1 MGDSDVSIPGDY
13 SGRWA
18 AVRSDKPASGDRPQ
32 LAAGN
37 VLRILGTHR
46 REMRGRDRCP
56 PCVGWPRRFRS
67 TWVTRP
73 HAGNVSRPRP
83 PARAKIRN
91 VKFHSPPSRSTF
103 FTDERDRTAAR
114 TAFCTGAQD
123 HPEPR
128 TAFCTGAQDHP
139 EPRAA
144 FCTGVRFFPEG
155 WAAFC
160 TGGWCRKW
168 VVQRSVPASEIRRRV
183 GQRSVPADSAD
194 RRPVRNAAPAAGFSR
209 AAVRRFETRVGIQR
223 RLVRT
228 CELAWEL
235 LGKAVP
241 ISYTGSG
248 RPKSG
253 VGRCDLVFSGRNLAF
268 QISELVGGENGLAV
282 GRSRW

>member
-1 MGDSDVSIPGDY
+1 MCL
-13 SGRWA
+13 SGTVCRK
-18 AVRSDKPASGDRPQ
+18 VC
-32 LAAGN
+32 
-37 VLRILGTHR
+37 LRGTPPHGCSVFGR
-46 REMRGRDRCP
+46 RRRGL
-56 PCVGWPRRFRS
+56 RRGA
-67 TWVTRP
+67 TAP
-73 HAGNVSRPRP
+73 HAGKVSRPRH
-83 PARAKIRN
+83 PARAKNQN
-91 VKFHSPPSRSTF
+91 VKFHSPRSRSTF
-103 FTDERDRTAAR
+103 FTDEREPPAAR

-139 EPRAA
+139 EPRTAFCTGDQDHPEPRTA

-168 VVQRSVPASEIRRRV
+168 VGQRSVPAPEIGRWV

-194 RRPVRNAAPAAGFSR
+194 RRPVRNAAPAVGFSR

-223 RLVRT
+223 RLVQT
-228 CELAWEL
+228 CELPLEL

-253 VGRCDLVFSGRNLAF
+253 VGRCDLVFSERNLTF

-282 GRSRW
+282 GRSRR